1 MEMVKEKISDYA
13 YISLREDSNSN
24 EKNMHFLN
32 NDGKL
37 LKVLNIETRVSDFWK
52 SVLKL

>member
-1 MEMVKEKISDYA
+1 MVKEKISDYA

-37 LKVLNIETRVSDFWK
+37 LRVLNIETRVSDFWK